1 MNEHRFHPTPEEV
14 RRHNAKISL
23 LRLMVLIALLVA
35 MFLASL
41 AAKAAE
47 AWDTNVVPWTFDG
60 TCKSGTGCPIQG
72 FELQEAATP
81 TATTWKSVA
90 NFAPTARSHTLN
102 GVSEGQHCYR
112 LIALIA
118 STVANGVN
126 SDPSN
131 VKCKTNVK
139 PVVPQPNS
147 PVLTTVAQDAYQIG
161 LAKKNVLQAFVIGR
175 VPPDTRCTPQRYL
188 DLYVI
193 EDNTKAILPAG
204 TRRPIQ
210 ILAKCV

>member
-1 MNEHRFHPTPEEV
+1 MNRDTIRRDRDLRSWREV
-14 RRHNAKISL
+14 RPL
-23 LRLMVLIALLVA
+23 
-35 MFLASL
+35 FLAMIL
-41 AAKAAE
+41 VWLCVWAVFAHAASAE
-47 AWDTNVVPWTFDG
+47 KPWDTNVQPWTFDG

-81 TATTWKSVA
+81 TATAWKPIASL
-90 NFAPTARSHTLN
+90 APSARSYTMN

-112 LIALIA
+112 LIALI
-118 STVANGVN
+118 VPVGNGVN

-139 PVVPQPNS
+139 PAVQQPNS
-147 PVLTTVAQDAYQIG
+147 PVLTSVAQDAYQIG
-161 LAKKNVLQAFVIGR
+161 LAKKNVLQAFVIGL
-175 VPPDTRCTPQRYL
+175 VPVGAKCTTQRYL

-210 ILAKCV
+210 ILARCV